1 MSDAEPMSK
10 KHRIAILI
18 EVETPLRRHLDVL
31 AGIQQVAST
40 ANWDTTLIPVTD
52 FDFLDNP
59 GQAFDGFVGRIGR
72 SLAIKAKEH
81 KIPAVNVWLNTD
93 AENLPGVFPDWRQAG
108 KIATQHL
115 LSLGFR
121 KLAYV
126 GFTDQRGV
134 QLQIAGYNASAREI
148 AFQHTV
154 DLFDHSYA
162 RSAAAWQSFSDQL
175 DALVA
180 TWEPRTGVCVSDDSL
195 GRFIIQRCEQHGLR
209 VPREIAIVSMEN
221 EPLVCEYTSPQ
232 LSSID
237 VGYQQVGVQAASLLE
252 QLIAGCKPPESPT
265 WLPPRGIV
273 KRSSSDAYGVADP
286 DIVKCLHFIATH
298 AHEHITVDDVATH
311 ACLSRRTL
319 ERRFKHEVLCTV
331 GEEITRARLEMAKTQ
346 LFESGLSI
354 KMVARRSGF
363 RDSSQLCA
371 VFQRELGLSPGQ
383 FRKTH
388 VISSTA

>member
-1 MSDAEPMSK
+1 MSK
-10 KHRIAILI
+10 KRRIAILI

-31 AGIQQVAST
+31 AGIQQVATT
-40 ANWDTTLIPVTD
+40 ADWDTTLIPVTD
-52 FDFLDNP
+52 FDLSDNRN
-59 GQAFDGFVGRIGR
+59 QAFDGFVGRIGR

-81 KIPAVNVWLNTD
+81 NIPAVNVWLNTD

-126 GFTDQRGV
+126 GFTEQRGV
-134 QLQIAGYNASAREI
+134 QLQIAGYNASASDI

-162 RSAAAWQSFSDQL
+162 LSAAAWQSFSDQL

-180 TWEPRTGVCVSDDSL
+180 TWEPRTGVCVSNDSL
-195 GRFIIQRCEQHGLR
+195 GRFIIERCERHGLR

-221 EPLVCEYTSPQ
+221 EPLVCEYTNPQ
-232 LSSID
+232 LSSVD
-237 VGYQQVGVQAASLLE
+237 VGYQQVGVRAASLLE
-252 QLIAGCKPPESPT
+252 QLISGCKSPESPT
-265 WLPPRGIV
+265 WMPPRGIV
-273 KRSSSDAYGVADP
+273 KRRSSDAYGVADP
-286 DIVKCLHFIATH
+286 EIAKCLHFIATH
-298 AHEHITVDDVATH
+298 AHGHITVDDVATH
-311 ACLSRRTL
+311 VCLSRRTL
-319 ERRFKHEVLCTV
+319 ERRFKQEVLCTV

-346 LFESGLSI
+346 LFEPGLSI
-354 KMVARRSGF
+354 KMIARRSGF